1 MKAVTLQGKSI
12 NEIEEKIAKAISE
25 SYQPTLAIIFAHYS
39 FDLKKISE
47 IFQDNE
53 ISIFGSSAIN
63 PIVGEEILEQSIVV
77 ILLDINKNDFVLY
90 HEETKD
96 NNTYEISRNA
106 ARFAKEKYSDPAI
119 IAVGSS
125 IKTDGVSVVEGI
137 NDEMKRNI
145 PVLGGMAGG
154 ELNDIVINYI
164 FTNNKVIDDGVLF
177 LIINNDKIEV
187 KGIASSGWETV
198 GIEKTV
204 TRMEGNTVYTI
215 DDKPALD
222 MFLKYYNISE
232 ETFENNS
239 MSKIGTQTPLQIIEE
254 GKKPVLRAVMFAN
267 KDDRSI
273 VFGGRISENAKVK
286 FSILPSF
293 DIIDKTVNEVRSLQ
307 TIIPKAD
314 AVLLIDCGARLY
326 AFGPIMEDEVKG
338 INDIWNAPLAG
349 FFSFGEFGNAMNEA
363 SKYHNETCIVA
374 VLKEK

>member
-12 NEIEEKIAKAISE
+12 KDIEDKIAKAISE
-25 SYQPTLAIIFAHYS
+25 SNKPTLAIIFAHYS

-53 ISIFGSSAIN
+53 ISIFGSSAVN

-77 ILLDINKNDFVLY
+77 ILFDINKNDFVLY

-154 ELNDIVINYI
+154 ELNDIVINYV

-204 TRMEGNTVYTI
+204 TKMEGNTVYTI

-239 MSKIGTQTPLQIIEE
+239 MSKI
-254 GKKPVLRAVMFAN
+254 
-267 KDDRSI
+267 
-273 VFGGRISENAKVK
+273 
-286 FSILPSF
+286 
-293 DIIDKTVNEVRSLQ
+293 
-307 TIIPKAD
+307 
-314 AVLLIDCGARLY
+314 
-326 AFGPIMEDEVKG
+326 
-338 INDIWNAPLAG
+338 
-349 FFSFGEFGNAMNEA
+349 
-363 SKYHNETCIVA
+363 
-374 VLKEK
+374 

>member
-12 NEIEEKIAKAISE
+12 NDIEEKIAEAISE
-25 SYQPTLAIIFAHYS
+25 SYQPTLAIIFAHVS
-39 FDLKKISE
+39 FDLKKLSE
-47 IFQDNE
+47 IFQENE
-53 ISIFGSSAIN
+53 IFIFGASALDT
-63 PIVGEEILEQSIVV
+63 IVGEEMLEHSIVV
-77 ILLDINKNDFVLY
+77 ILLDINKNDFALY

-96 NNTYEISRNA
+96 HNTYEISGNA
-106 ARFAKEKYSDPAI
+106 ARFAKGKYDNPAFI
-119 IAVGSS
+119 VVASS
-125 IKTDGVSVVEGI
+125 VKTDGVSVVEGI
-137 NDEMKRNI
+137 NDEMKRPV

-154 ELNDIVINYI
+154 ELRETITTYI
-164 FTNNKVIDDGVLF
+164 FTNNKVIEDGLLF
-177 LIINNDKIEV
+177 LIINSDKIEV
-187 KGIASSGWETV
+187 KGIATSGWETV
-198 GIEKTV
+198 GIEKTI
-204 TRMEGNTVYTI
+204 TRMEGSTVYTI

-239 MSKIGTQTPLQIIEE
+239 MSTLGMQTPLQIIEE

-273 VFGGRISENAKVK
+273 LFGGRISENAKVK

-293 DIIDKTVNEVRSLQ
+293 DIIDKTVDEIRSLQ
-307 TIIPKAD
+307 TILPETD
-314 AVLLIDCGARLY
+314 AVLLFSCGARLN

-338 INDIWNAPLAG
+338 ISEIWDAPFAG
-349 FFSFGEFGNAMNEA
+349 LFTFGEFGNAMDEE